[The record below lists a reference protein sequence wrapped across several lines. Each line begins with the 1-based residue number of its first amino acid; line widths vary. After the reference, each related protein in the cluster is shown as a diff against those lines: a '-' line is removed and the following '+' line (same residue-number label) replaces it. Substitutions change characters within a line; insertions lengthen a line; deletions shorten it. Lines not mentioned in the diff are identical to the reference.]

1 MRRGKVISLQSRVT
15 FNAITRTKYARMA
28 LARKHYRDRI
38 RKFCEEDY
46 EDRKRRLRKK
56 TYAESALV
64 CLTLALG
71 TSLLVG
77 VVAVIAERVLQ

>member
-1 MRRGKVISLQSRVT
+1 
-15 FNAITRTKYARMA
+15 MA

-46 EDRKRRLRKK
+46 EERKRRLRKK

-64 CLTLALG
+64 CLTFALG
-71 TSLLVG
+71 IALLVG
-77 VVAVIAERVLQ
+77 VVVIITGRLLGH